1 MVNFGGNQPIS
12 AAGAGLGQSAA
23 RWAKFDN
30 DKALDIDI
38 YRTDMTYEIFKKTI
52 IDYADKASYP
62 SLMN

>member
-1 MVNFGGNQPIS
+1 MRYLAFIFILFTFSNCSNQFSNF
-12 AAGAGLGQSAA
+12 
-23 RWAKFDN
+23 N